1 MNRRSF
7 LTALGGATVWP
18 LVAQAQQP
26 ALPVIGFLSSAS
38 PRAFA
43 HFVAAFREGLQTQ
56 GFVHGRNVWIDY
68 RWAEG
73 HYNDLP
79 ALAADLVQRKVAL
92 IAATGGVVSARA
104 AIKATTT
111 IPIVFVVG
119 FDPVKLGLVT
129 RLNKPG
135 ANATGVSIFTTE
147 LVTKRLELLTK
158 LLPQMRTV
166 AMLVNPG
173 AAVTR
178 IEITETSAAAQM
190 LGLELLTIEAR
201 SESDFDAAF
210 ASAVKQQAGALLI
223 SADPFFTSRRVR
235 LVALAAQFA
244 LPTMYPLRI
253 YVEAGGLVSYGTELP
268 WAYRQV
274 GAYAGRILKGAKP
287 GELPVMLPSN
297 FDLVINSNTAK
308 ALGIAVP
315 PEISVLAH
323 EVKK

>member
-7 LTALGGATVWP
+7 LTAIGSTAAWP

-26 ALPVIGFLSSAS
+26 ALPVVGFLSSAS

-43 HFVAAFREGLQTQ
+43 NLVAAFREGLQSQ

-73 HYNDLP
+73 HYSDLP
-79 ALAADLVQRKVAL
+79 ALASDLVQRKVAL

-119 FDPVKLGLVT
+119 FDPVKLGLVA
-129 RLNKPG
+129 RMNEPG

-173 AAVTR
+173 AVVTR
-178 IEITETSAAAQM
+178 IEVSETKEAAER
-190 LGLELLTIEAR
+190 LGLKLVMIEAR
-201 SESDFDAAF
+201 SESDFEAAM
-210 ASAVKQQAGALLI
+210 ASAVKQQAKALLI

-235 LVALAAQFA
+235 LVALAAQHA

-268 WAYRQV
+268 WAYHQIGV
-274 GAYAGRILKGAKP
+274 YAGRILKGAKP

-297 FDLVINSNTAK
+297 FDLVINAKTAR
-308 ALGIAVP
+308 ALGITVP
-315 PEISVLAH
+315 PEIAVLAN
-323 EVKK
+323 ELKE

>member
-1 MNRRSF
+1 M
-7 LTALGGATVWP
+7 
-18 LVAQAQQP
+18 
-26 ALPVIGFLSSAS
+26 SSAS

-43 HFVAAFREGLQTQ
+43 HLVAAFREGLKAQ

-73 HYNDLP
+73 HYKDLP
-79 ALAADLVQRKVAL
+79 ALAADLVQRKVAV

-119 FDPVKLGLVT
+119 FDPVKLDLVSQ
-129 RLNKPG
+129 LNKPG

-158 LLPQMRTV
+158 LLPQMSTV

-173 AAVTR
+173 AVVTR
-178 IEITETSAAAQM
+178 IEIPETRAAAKK
-190 LGLELLTIEAR
+190 LGLKLVMIEAR
-201 SESDFDAAF
+201 SENDFEPAL
-210 ASAVKQQAGALLI
+210 ASAVKQKASALLV

-235 LVALAAQFA
+235 LVALAAQYA
-244 LPTMYPLRI
+244 LPTMYPLRV
-253 YVEAGGLVSYGTELP
+253 YVEAGGLLSYGTELP
-268 WAYRQV
+268 WAYHQV
-274 GAYAGRILKGAKP
+274 GVYAGRILNGAKP

-297 FDLVINSNTAK
+297 FDLFINSKTAK
-308 ALGIAVP
+308 ALGITVP
-315 PEISVLAH
+315 PDISVLAH
-323 EVKK
+323 EVVK